1 MSGTI
6 VIGAG
11 MAGLACA
18 RALSTAGHKVRLLDK
33 GRGVGGRMATR
44 RITTGWGELRF
55 DHGAQYFTARHPNF
69 ESLLIELNG
78 SVAPWD
84 IGAMD
89 THHVGL
95 PGMSG
100 LPRAMAA
107 GLDVSTETK
116 VTSIQRVGTKWQVDA
131 GEILFSDVVVL
142 TVPAPQIASLMVMD
156 HLLLGEL
163 ARVKLAPCLTFMAAF
178 TNNCPTPF
186 VIEKSQDGPLASI
199 ARDCSKPKRLS
210 TAVTWVVQ
218 AGANWS
224 AAHLEEDKLKI
235 TQRMLPLLCE
245 KIGADVND
253 VFHADSHLWRYA
265 RVTTPLGQPFLRD
278 NSGTLYMGGDWCLG
292 PRVESAWTSGTAIAR
307 DINSKGIGSH

>member
-11 MAGLACA
+11 MAGLTCA
-18 RALSTAGHKVRLLDK
+18 RALSAAGQKVRVLDK

-55 DHGAQYFTARHPNF
+55 DHGAQYFTARHPYF

-84 IGAMD
+84 IGA
-89 THHVGL
+89 TGTYHVGL

-116 VTSIQRVGTKWQVDA
+116 VTSIQRVGTKWQVNA
-131 GEILFSDVVVL
+131 GEILFADVVVL
-142 TVPAPQIASLMVMD
+142 ALPAPQIASLMVMD

-163 ARVKLAPCLTFMAAF
+163 SRVELAPCLTFMAAF
-178 TNNCPTPF
+178 TDKCPTPF
-186 VIEKSQDGPLASI
+186 IIDRSEDGPVAFI
-199 ARDCSKPKRLS
+199 ARDCSKPNRSS

-218 AGANWS
+218 AGPNWS
-224 AAHLEEDKLKI
+224 AVHLEEDKLRL
-235 TQRMLPLLCE
+235 TQQVLPLLCE
-245 KIGADVND
+245 KIGADLND
-253 VFHADSHLWRYA
+253 VVHSDVHLWRYA
-265 RVTTPLGQPFLRD
+265 RVTTPLGQPFLHD
-278 NSGTLYMGGDWCLG
+278 NSGTLYMGGDWCVG
-292 PRVESAWTSGTAIAR
+292 PRVESAWASGDAIAR